1 LHAQPILSF
10 WCFRASGAAR
20 TIGHPAETN
29 RLVGSS
35 VRGADDNKI
44 MTDRSTT
51 ARPDPQERATELFFL
66 LTIGAAAVS
75 LAAGLDAWRR
85 SEQAPE
91 PPGPP
96 QPADDISRRTRKA
109 LQFFIIP
116 LWSCAGIADWWCHRA
131 SRIEKTT
138 GLKETALHLLMLGEA
153 AVPVMAG
160 LFLEINPLILGTM
173 IAAFFIHEATA
184 MWDVRYA
191 VTGREVTPLEQH
203 VHSFLEMVPLTAV
216 SLISLL
222 HWPQLK
228 TLIGLRRE
236 KFEPLRKKAQPLG
249 TAYALLTLAAMAVF
263 GVLPYLEEAGR
274 DLTQGRERGRG

>member
-1 LHAQPILSF
+1 VSPESCTHNRF
-10 WCFRASGAAR
+10 YRSGVSAHPAAAR
-20 TIGHPAETN
+20 TIGHPGETN
-29 RLVGSS
+29 RLDGSS
-35 VRGADDNKI
+35 VRGADGNKI

-66 LTIGAAAVS
+66 LTIGAA
-75 LAAGLDAWRR
+75 
-85 SEQAPE
+85 
-91 PPGPP
+91 
-96 QPADDISRRTRKA
+96 
-109 LQFFIIP
+109 
-116 LWSCAGIADWWCHRA
+116 
-131 SRIEKTT
+131 
-138 GLKETALHLLMLGEA
+138 LHLLMLGEA
-153 AVPVMAG
+153 AIPVMAG

-191 VTGREVTPLEQH
+191 VTAREITPLEQH
-203 VHSFLEMVPLTAV
+203 VHSFLEMVPLTAL

-249 TAYALLTLAAMAVF
+249 TAYALLTLRRWRCSKSFPISKKPAAI
-263 GVLPYLEEAGR
+263 
-274 DLTQGRERGRG
+274 